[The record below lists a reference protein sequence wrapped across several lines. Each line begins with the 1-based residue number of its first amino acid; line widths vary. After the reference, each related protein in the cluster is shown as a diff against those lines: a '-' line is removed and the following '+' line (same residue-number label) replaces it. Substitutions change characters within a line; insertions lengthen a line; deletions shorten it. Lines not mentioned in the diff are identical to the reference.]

1 MQRSFTLRIESADEV
16 REFIC
21 HPGQSIV
28 QAMARQGA
36 SEHPAVGCRNGG
48 CGVCK
53 MRITGGEYTLGRMS
67 LAELSERERQQH
79 IYLACRVYPTSD
91 LNATFIGRK

>member
-1 MQRSFTLRIESADEV
+1 MEQSFTLRIESAGEL

-28 QAMARQGA
+28 QAMAQ
-36 SEHPAVGCRNGG
+36 SVPEHPAVGCRNGG

-53 MRITGGEYTLGRMS
+53 MRITRGTYTLGRMS
-67 LAELSERERQQH
+67 LAEVSEQERRQH
-79 IYLACRVYPTSD
+79 IYLACRVYPAGD
-91 LNATFIGRK
+91 LDAIFIGRK